1 MAMGPETGGPPSA
14 ACDHSTA
21 AIDLDLAALHGSIAA
36 LARSMRDEFDTG
48 RFFEGVSSRVRQLI
62 PHDRLVLACLEEGG
76 HTLSVFGQHAAG
88 GPARADG
95 HAAIACDAGHRYP
108 CAEIGHASLFAG
120 QPELMRDWKADAR
133 MADGESARQ
142 CPLMAGLR
150 AWLALPLYG
159 AEHVSGALII
169 GSAAPDVYTEAHLE
183 LGQRIAA
190 LIGPLVEA
198 IALLHKERH
207 RRRRLAVLPEVAR
220 VVGTSLNV
228 GEIFDQVGD
237 AVRPMLDFDVMVAR
251 LIGSSGAFERR
262 DFRVS
267 DQPDEH
273 LADRPEDYSFG
284 SRILAREPV
293 LLRDARAE
301 LDPKFPGDRTLAERG
316 GSIIAVPLIFGER
329 VGGVLGFTKRQPH
342 WFDEG
347 DVEVAAGIAVHVVV
361 AIQHQRLAE
370 EQRRL
375 AAVEGRAR
383 QLQQRLA
390 RLRGALSEQH
400 RFDRSIGGAPAFRE
414 ALDQAALVAG
424 QETTVLLTGESGTGK
439 ELVAR
444 AIHYASRRTDGPF
457 VAVNCA
463 ALPETLAESE
473 LFGHERGAFTGADR
487 LKRGRFELA
496 AGGTLFLDEVGDL
509 APSVQAK
516 LLRVLQERQYE
527 RVGGTTSL
535 RADIRLVTATNR
547 DLEHLVEAGTFR
559 ADLYYRL
566 AVFGIH
572 LPALREREGDVL
584 VLAEY
589 FLRTLG
595 ERMGRRQSRLSD
607 QARQLLLAHTWPGNI
622 RELQN
627 AIERAL
633 IAADGRVI
641 SPAHLGIAEHVPLA
655 TGLSSGAPIAAGSV
669 LTSQPLAVVEKQ
681 AIADAL
687 RRAKG
692 NKTQAAAAL
701 GLSRGAFYRRLERFG
716 FVA

>member
-1 MAMGPETGGPPSA
+1 
-14 ACDHSTA
+14 
-21 AIDLDLAALHGSIAA
+21 
-36 LARSMRDEFDTG
+36 
-48 RFFEGVSSRVRQLI
+48 
-62 PHDRLVLACLEEGG
+62 VLLG
-76 HTLSVFGQHAAG
+76 
-88 GPARADG
+88 
-95 HAAIACDAGHRYP
+95 
-108 CAEIGHASLFAG
+108 
-120 QPELMRDWKADAR
+120 DAR
-133 MADGESARQ
+133 R
-142 CPLMAGLR
+142 
-150 AWLALPLYG
+150 
-159 AEHVSGALII
+159 
-169 GSAAPDVYTEAHLE
+169 
-183 LGQRIAA
+183 
-190 LIGPLVEA
+190 
-198 IALLHKERH
+198 
-207 RRRRLAVLPEVAR
+207 
-220 VVGTSLNV
+220 
-228 GEIFDQVGD
+228 
-237 AVRPMLDFDVMVAR
+237 
-251 LIGSSGAFERR
+251 
-262 DFRVS
+262 
-267 DQPDEH
+267 
-273 LADRPEDYSFG
+273 
-284 SRILAREPV
+284 
-293 LLRDARAE
+293 E
-301 LDPKFPGDRTLAERG
+301 LDQSFPGDRAALERG
-316 GSIIAVPLIFGER
+316 VRSVIVAPLVFGDTL
-329 VGGVLGFTKRQPH
+329 GGVLAFAKHDPD

-347 DVEVAAGIAVHVVV
+347 DAEVVSGIAAQVVV
-361 AIQHQRLAE
+361 ALQHQRLSE
-370 EQRRL
+370 EQQRVAAAEQHSRWLERR
-375 AAVEGRAR
+375 VE
-383 QLQQRLA
+383 
-390 RLRGALSEQH
+390 RLRGALAE
-400 RFDRSIGGAPAFRE
+400 RYGFDSIMGRSGAIRE

-444 AIHYASRRTDGPF
+444 AIHYASRRSDGPF

-487 LKRGRFELA
+487 LKRGRFEVA
-496 AGGTLFLDEVGDL
+496 AGGTLFLDEIGDL
-509 APSVQAK
+509 TPSVQAK

-535 RADIRLVTATNR
+535 RADVRLVTATNR
-547 DLEHLVEAGTFR
+547 DLEHLVETGTFR

-681 AIADAL
+681 AVADAL

>member
-1 MAMGPETGGPPSA
+1 MRPPTDPDLITLHA
-14 ACDHSTA
+14 AA
-21 AIDLDLAALHGSIAA
+21 VA
-36 LARSMRDEFDTG
+36 LARSMRGEPDAR
-48 RFFEGVSSRVRQLI
+48 RFVEGLSPHLRDVI
-62 PHDRLVLACLEEGG
+62 PHDRLLLIREDETPVPSPASWLTLPLEG
-76 HTLSVFGQHAAG
+76 VD
-88 GPARADG
+88 RAIG
-95 HAAIACDAGHRYP
+95 SLAIA
-108 CAEIGHASLFAG
+108 AS
-120 QPELMRDWKADAR
+120 
-133 MADGESARQ
+133 
-142 CPLMAGLR
+142 
-150 AWLALPLYG
+150 
-159 AEHVSGALII
+159 
-169 GSAAPDVYTEAHLE
+169 APATYTEAHATTAR
-183 LGQRIAA
+183 RIAEM
-190 LIGPLVEA
+190 LGPLVENMV
-198 IALLHKERH
+198 LLQKERD
-207 RRRRLAVLPEVAR
+207 RRRRMAVLPEVSR
-220 VVGTSLNV
+220 VIAGSLDVRN
-228 GEIFDQVGD
+228 IFQELGA
-237 AVRPMLDFDVMVAR
+237 AVRTVLDFDLMLVR
-251 LIGSSGAFERR
+251 PIGASGTLQRSVLLVGDVPADLQPERR
-262 DFRVS
+262 
-267 DQPDEH
+267 
-273 LADRPEDYSFG
+273 LEDYSFG
-284 SRILAREPV
+284 ARLAAKEIV
-293 LLRDARAE
+293 LLGDARRE
-301 LDPKFPGDRTLAERG
+301 LDQSFPGDRAALERG
-316 GSIIAVPLIFGER
+316 VRSVIVAPLVFGDTL
-329 VGGVLGFTKRQPH
+329 GGVLAFAKHDPD

-347 DVEVAAGIAVHVVV
+347 DAEVVSGIAAQVVV
-361 AIQHQRLAE
+361 ALQHQRLSE
-370 EQRRL
+370 EQQRVAAAEQHSRWLERR
-375 AAVEGRAR
+375 VE
-383 QLQQRLA
+383 
-390 RLRGALSEQH
+390 RLRGALAE
-400 RFDRSIGGAPAFRE
+400 RYGFDSIMGRSGAIRE

-444 AIHYASRRTDGPF
+444 AIHYASRRSDGPF

-487 LKRGRFELA
+487 LKRGRFEVA
-496 AGGTLFLDEVGDL
+496 AGGTLFLDEIGDL
-509 APSVQAK
+509 TPSVQAK

-535 RADIRLVTATNR
+535 RADVRLVTATNR

-669 LTSQPLAVVEKQ
+669 LTSQPLALVEKQ
-681 AIADAL
+681 AVADAL

>member
-1 MAMGPETGGPPSA
+1 MLVRPIGASGTLQRSVLLVGDVPA
-14 ACDHSTA
+14 
-21 AIDLDLAALHGSIAA
+21 DL
-36 LARSMRDEFDTG
+36 
-48 RFFEGVSSRVRQLI
+48 
-62 PHDRLVLACLEEGG
+62 
-76 HTLSVFGQHAAG
+76 
-88 GPARADG
+88 
-95 HAAIACDAGHRYP
+95 
-108 CAEIGHASLFAG
+108 
-120 QPELMRDWKADAR
+120 QPE
-133 MADGESARQ
+133 
-142 CPLMAGLR
+142 
-150 AWLALPLYG
+150 
-159 AEHVSGALII
+159 
-169 GSAAPDVYTEAHLE
+169 
-183 LGQRIAA
+183 
-190 LIGPLVEA
+190 
-198 IALLHKERH
+198 
-207 RRRRLAVLPEVAR
+207 RRL
-220 VVGTSLNV
+220 
-228 GEIFDQVGD
+228 
-237 AVRPMLDFDVMVAR
+237 
-251 LIGSSGAFERR
+251 
-262 DFRVS
+262 
-267 DQPDEH
+267 
-273 LADRPEDYSFG
+273 EDYSFG
-284 SRILAREPV
+284 ARLAAKEIV
-293 LLRDARAE
+293 LLGDARRE
-301 LDPKFPGDRTLAERG
+301 LDQSFPGDRAAL
-316 GSIIAVPLIFGER
+316 
-329 VGGVLGFTKRQPH
+329 GGVLAFAKHDPD

-347 DVEVAAGIAVHVVV
+347 DAEVVSGIAAQVVV
-361 AIQHQRLAE
+361 ALQHQRLSE
-370 EQRRL
+370 EQQRVAAAEQHSRWLERR
-375 AAVEGRAR
+375 VE
-383 QLQQRLA
+383 
-390 RLRGALSEQH
+390 RLRGALAE
-400 RFDRSIGGAPAFRE
+400 RYGFDSIMGRSGAIRE

-444 AIHYASRRTDGPF
+444 AIHYASRRSDGPF

-487 LKRGRFELA
+487 LKRGRFEVA
-496 AGGTLFLDEVGDL
+496 AGGTLFLDEIGDL
-509 APSVQAK
+509 TPSVQAK

-535 RADIRLVTATNR
+535 RADVRLVTATNR

-595 ERMGRRQSRLSD
+595 ERMGRRKSRLSD

-681 AIADAL
+681 AVADAL

>member
-1 MAMGPETGGPPSA
+1 M
-14 ACDHSTA
+14 
-21 AIDLDLAALHGSIAA
+21 
-36 LARSMRDEFDTG
+36 
-48 RFFEGVSSRVRQLI
+48 EG
-62 PHDRLVLACLEEGG
+62 
-76 HTLSVFGQHAAG
+76 
-88 GPARADG
+88 
-95 HAAIACDAGHRYP
+95 
-108 CAEIGHASLFAG
+108 
-120 QPELMRDWKADAR
+120 
-133 MADGESARQ
+133 
-142 CPLMAGLR
+142 
-150 AWLALPLYG
+150 
-159 AEHVSGALII
+159 
-169 GSAAPDVYTEAHLE
+169 AAPDVYTEALLE
-183 LGQRIAA
+183 RGQRIPAV
-190 LIGPLVEA
+190 IGPLVEA

-220 VVGTSLNV
+220 VVVTSLNV

-301 LDPKFPGDRTLAERG
+301 LDAEFPGDRTLVDRG
-316 GSIIAVPLIFGER
+316 GSIMVVPLIFGER
-329 VGGVLGFTKRQPH
+329 VGGVLGFAKRQPH

-383 QLQQRLA
+383 QLEERVA

-414 ALDQAALVAG
+414 ALDQAARVAPA
-424 QETTVLLTGESGTGK
+424 ETTVLLTGESGTGK

-444 AIHYASRRTDGPF
+444 AIHYASRRAEGPF

-496 AGGTLFLDEVGDL
+496 AGGTLFLDEIGDL
-509 APSVQAK
+509 TPSVQAK

-535 RADIRLVTATNR
+535 RADVRLITATNR

-595 ERMGRRQSRLSD
+595 ERMGRRKSRLSD

-641 SPAHLGIAEHVPLA
+641 SPAHLGIGDAALTAGPPPR
-655 TGLSSGAPIAAGSV
+655 SSIAASPAP
-669 LTSQPLAVVEKQ
+669 LTQPLAEVEKQ
-681 AIADAL
+681 TVVAAL
-687 RRAKG
+687 TRAKG
-692 NKTQAAAAL
+692 NKSDAAAAL
-701 GLSRGAFYRRLERFG
+701 GLSRPAFYRR
-716 FVA
+716 